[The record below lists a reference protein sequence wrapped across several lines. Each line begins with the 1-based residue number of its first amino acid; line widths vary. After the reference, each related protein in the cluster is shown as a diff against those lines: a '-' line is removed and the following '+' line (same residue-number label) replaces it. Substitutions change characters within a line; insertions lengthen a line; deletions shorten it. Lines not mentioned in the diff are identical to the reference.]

1 MKHISSSM
9 MSSRSSYRPEID
21 GLRAFAILTVIINH
35 FNKDILPGGYL
46 GVDIFFVISGFVI
59 TSSLYKKPS
68 KNFKE
73 FIIGFYERRVKRL
86 VPALSVFILLT
97 SLVICMFNPEA
108 GVSLRTG
115 ITSLFGVS
123 NFYLLNQSV
132 DYFAKS
138 TELNPFTHTWSLGVE
153 EQFYL
158 LFPFLIWFSGFG
170 KNTKYGA
177 RNLFLIIGS
186 LTIASLIGFLY
197 LYKTNQDASYFL
209 MPARFWEMS
218 SGCLLFI
225 LLQKK
230 KYTQQFLE
238 KVPSLLLLPLIIGI
252 MFLPISWRALST
264 IFIVFLSSMLIGS
277 LKKESIIFKLFT
289 HQKVVYLGLISYS
302 LYLWHWSVL
311 SISRWT
317 IGIYWWS
324 IPFQLALIFILA
336 ITSYKWIENP
346 LRKKSWFVKEW
357 KSLLVGIG
365 VLISVSINLFI
376 IGKTFKGKLFFGNQ
390 FNKWN
395 LKIFKDISITHSSN
409 LPTIYLL
416 GDSHAGHYGAVMTH
430 LTGKKEYNFVMH
442 PQGSG
447 LKLIKKKG
455 MEEYILAPLREYK
468 NKFKKDDIV
477 IFSAI
482 VGAYKDKNLTKNYEI
497 LLEQTKK
504 IGMRFFLI
512 SPTPIFSGAKEGDTC
527 QEEWFRPSWA
537 ISENCFFQIKK
548 SEWLDLNDE
557 SIKEIKTF
565 LSRNPKVMYVDTFS
579 KLCPDTFCKNHDE
592 LYLLYRDQN
601 HLSSH
606 GSMKTLNTFK
616 LVLDQEY
623 NN

>member
-9 MSSRSSYRPEID
+9 ISSRSSYRPEID

-158 LFPFLIWFSGFG
+158 LFPFLIWFSGVG

-177 RNLFLIIGS
+177 RNLFLIIGA

-264 IFIVFLSSMLIGS
+264 IFIVL
-277 LKKESIIFKLFT
+277 
-289 HQKVVYLGLISYS
+289 
-302 LYLWHWSVL
+302 
-311 SISRWT
+311 
-317 IGIYWWS
+317 
-324 IPFQLALIFILA
+324 
-336 ITSYKWIENP
+336 
-346 LRKKSWFVKEW
+346 
-357 KSLLVGIG
+357 
-365 VLISVSINLFI
+365 
-376 IGKTFKGKLFFGNQ
+376 
-390 FNKWN
+390 
-395 LKIFKDISITHSSN
+395 
-409 LPTIYLL
+409 
-416 GDSHAGHYGAVMTH
+416 
-430 LTGKKEYNFVMH
+430 
-442 PQGSG
+442 
-447 LKLIKKKG
+447 
-455 MEEYILAPLREYK
+455 
-468 NKFKKDDIV
+468 
-477 IFSAI
+477 
-482 VGAYKDKNLTKNYEI
+482 
-497 LLEQTKK
+497 
-504 IGMRFFLI
+504 
-512 SPTPIFSGAKEGDTC
+512 
-527 QEEWFRPSWA
+527 
-537 ISENCFFQIKK
+537 
-548 SEWLDLNDE
+548 
-557 SIKEIKTF
+557 
-565 LSRNPKVMYVDTFS
+565 
-579 KLCPDTFCKNHDE
+579 
-592 LYLLYRDQN
+592 
-601 HLSSH
+601 
-606 GSMKTLNTFK
+606 
-616 LVLDQEY
+616 
-623 NN
+623 